1 MHQEVSLIATVAVSF
16 VCAAILGYLA
26 DRVRLPPLVGYLF
39 AGIVMGPLT
48 PGFVANAELASQL
61 AEMGVILL
69 MFGVGLHFSTADLL
83 AVRGIAVP
91 GAIARIVVVTLLGI
105 GLASW
110 SGWK

>member
-61 AEMGVILL
+61 NLTKE
-69 MFGVGLHFSTADLL
+69 FNRT
-83 AVRGIAVP
+83 
-91 GAIARIVVVTLLGI
+91 TLLGI
-105 GLASW
+105 HASRQA
-110 SGWK
+110 WKEQPRLSSTTVSC